1 MDFTDEWKS
10 QFPVGKVCTPPLLLS
25 GPSLSSTLGP
35 LFFNPNPK
43 SLTLLFSSPAL
54 FPPLLSPLPQLSL
67 PSFLSSSPQHH
78 KDTVSALAYN
88 RLQLLHSPL
97 NDSVIVFF
105 STGHNHDQVG
115 FLVVL
120 AKESGFD
127 VLRKE
132 NDGVFVVK
140 NRFNHRI
147 CKILVNPVGDVSDF
161 KGNALVSVGYLLA
174 FTMYSVHWF
183 SVKVSRVSEKPVVS
197 YLGFKLFKSCAV
209 VGACWSPHLPEESV
223 ILLQSGVLFLFDL
236 DDCVRNSKTNTYL
249 KGKRLRLSWNEDSD
263 CLRNC
268 KWIGCEFSWHPRI
281 LIVARSDSVFLV
293 DLRSDDCNISLL
305 AKIDMLSLYAPVE
318 KEQFHAFCIVGCD
331 GFNFVLASDSL
342 LVLSDVRKPLMPV
355 LQWAHGLDKPSYID
369 SLRLSEL
376 RSKSG
381 DDMYEWANKS
391 GFGIILGSFWSCEF
405 RLFCYGPP
413 LPGHSGIF
421 ASKISTF
428 SKSLYAWELPT
439 DLLLSGRGCWCGTCL
454 LRKEFWKDDLP
465 KWTDWQQKED
475 MVLGF
480 GILNKDFSTLIHEP
494 DESGGFTLIRL
505 MSSGKLEAQRYFASW
520 DVVKRLELAHRDLLL
535 HLEDNLLCSRDDDN
549 YKFPKRYKYLKLD
562 YLYGHL
568 NGNLIE
574 VLDSKLKNDFND
586 LQEKDSFNI
595 DFHEILCEKLKVC
608 GLSRF
613 RTSPAI
619 SVVFSDISLPASV
632 REVALRR
639 AWAGLPME
647 LLQLAFSNYTEVLE
661 VLMDKKKVSLE
672 FLVVPDLP
680 QLPPFFLRKPSC
692 RSNKWSQKVQRDDA
706 LVGPVLPLPVL
717 VTLHEFRNS
726 SRYSEEEASNFSSE
740 AELNLRCEEVMQV
753 AREMAVSD
761 SAIDFRDEHAVSLA
775 DDRDEAWVDS
785 RKPKPFI
792 YYHPTVLDCSDKDQK
807 LRNFVYKDE
816 KFFNLISKV
825 AKSESFLKDKVDS
838 AAVDLGDDLCPIVLK
853 YDTSNI
859 SNTPPES
866 KAYNIIKKQFSKWQE
881 AFSPYQDFCTQ
892 FKLREQEK

>member
-43 SLTLLFSSPAL
+43 SLTLLFSSPSL
-54 FPPLLSPLPQLSL
+54 FPPLLSPLPQLSP

-88 RLQLLHSPL
+88 RLQLLHCPL

-127 VLRKE
+127 VLRNE

-236 DDCVRNSKTNTYL
+236 DDCVRTSKTNTYL
-249 KGKRLRLSWNEDSD
+249 KGKRLRVSWNEDSD

-318 KEQFHAFCIVGCD
+318 KEQFHAFCKCCSG
-331 GFNFVLASDSL
+331 L
-342 LVLSDVRKPLMPV
+342 
-355 LQWAHGLDKPSYID
+355 HGLDKPSYID
-369 SLRLSEL
+369 SLRLTEL

-381 DDMYEWANKS
+381 DDMYEWANKL

-480 GILNKDFSTLIHEP
+480 GILNKDFSTLIHEH

-520 DVVKRLELAHRDLLL
+520 DVVKRLELAHGDLLL

-562 YLYGHL
+562 YLSGHL
-568 NGNLIE
+568 N
-574 VLDSKLKNDFND
+574 
-586 LQEKDSFNI
+586 
-595 DFHEILCEKLKVC
+595 DFHEMLCEKLKVS

-639 AWAGLPME
+639 TWAGLPME

-726 SRYSEEEASNFSSE
+726 SRYSEEEASSFSSE

-775 DDRDEAWVDS
+775 DDRDEAW
-785 RKPKPFI
+785 
-792 YYHPTVLDCSDKDQK
+792 
-807 LRNFVYKDE
+807 DE

-825 AKSESFLKDKVDS
+825 AKAEPFLKDKVDS
-838 AAVDLGDDLCPIVLK
+838 AAVDMGDDLCPIDLK

-859 SNTPPES
+859 TNTPPEL
-866 KAYNIIKKQFSKWQE
+866 KAYNVIKKQFSKWQE
-881 AFSPYQDFCTQ
+881 GCAELGLEVKRKTIFSNLASLASPLQLGCLTIFPVFALSDKMATIFCQPTIAFHRKCAIASLTDSVFQNVQALPRVCSALIQHCNKT
-892 FKLREQEK
+892 

>member
-43 SLTLLFSSPAL
+43 SLTLLFSSPSL

-88 RLQLLHSPL
+88 RLQLLHCPL

-127 VLRKE
+127 VLRNE

-161 KGNALVSVGYLLA
+161 K
-174 FTMYSVHWF
+174 
-183 SVKVSRVSEKPVVS
+183 
-197 YLGFKLFKSCAV
+197 
-209 VGACWSPHLPEESV
+209 
-223 ILLQSGVLFLFDL
+223 
-236 DDCVRNSKTNTYL
+236 
-249 KGKRLRLSWNEDSD
+249 
-263 CLRNC
+263 
-268 KWIGCEFSWHPRI
+268 
-281 LIVARSDSVFLV
+281 
-293 DLRSDDCNISLL
+293 
-305 AKIDMLSLYAPVE
+305 
-318 KEQFHAFCIVGCD
+318 
-331 GFNFVLASDSL
+331 
-342 LVLSDVRKPLMPV
+342 V

-369 SLRLSEL
+369 SLRLTEL

-494 DESGGFTLIRL
+494 HESGGFTLIRL

-520 DVVKRLELAHRDLLL
+520 DVVKRLELAHGDLLL

-568 NGNLIE
+568 NDNLIE

-775 DDRDEAWVDS
+775 DGRDEAWVDS

-792 YYHPTVLDCSDKDQK
+792 YYHPTVLDCSDMDQT
-807 LRNFVYKDE
+807 LRNFVCKDE

-881 AFSPYQDFCTQ
+881 GFSPYQDFCTQ